1 MGEDKDAFVNSLA
14 MQTLTLL
21 DENEDSSDT
30 KSNGKDAKTDKETS
44 NHIAYDETNDTTS
57 GGSSG
62 PVDITALQSHQL
74 QRPLKPLENLAVKM
88 SGVVHHSPPMPKN
101 RGRAWAAAIRKMQ
114 APTSIMM
121 LFLTS
126 CSSLFILM
134 YTLIAPTTATTPAM
148 A

>member
-1 MGEDKDAFVNSLA
+1 MQALA
-14 MQTLTLL
+14 LL
-21 DENEDSSDT
+21 DENHDTADT
-30 KSNGKDAKTDKETS
+30 KGSGENTKTDQETS
-44 NHIAYDETNDTTS
+44 NKVTDDETADSTAS
-57 GGSSG
+57 GSCS
-62 PVDITALQSHQL
+62 PVDIPALQAHHL
-74 QRPLKPLENLAVKM
+74 QRSLKTLEDGEILIV
-88 SGVVHHSPPMPKN
+88 GLGIHQHEQIRGYSPPTPKN
-101 RGRAWAAAIRKMQ
+101 RGRAWAAAIRKIH

>member
-30 KSNGKDAKTDKETS
+30 KCNGKDAKTDKETG

-74 QRPLKPLENLAVKM
+74 QRPLKAFEDRELL
-88 SGVVHHSPPMPKN
+88 SLDSLGIHSSTIQDYSIPKN
-101 RGRAWAAAIRKMQ
+101 RGRAWAAAIRKIH

-126 CSSLFILM
+126 CSSLFIL
-134 YTLIAPTTATTPAM
+134 I
-148 A
+148 